1 MSKAWE
7 DMFQVDDFKYKE
19 EKIVRAAE
27 KKLKKKRELRGYHLK
42 EIPKGVVG
50 DFSKIKEELF
60 EAEDAIEQ
68 GCKIME
74 LVELSDLLG
83 ALELYVGNK
92 FNMTLDDLKSMS
104 AITQR
109 AFKNGAR

>member
-1 MSKAWE
+1 MKKIIAEE
-7 DMFQVDDFKYKE
+7 DARVLRMLNE
-19 EKIVRAAE
+19 AAIPPNA
-27 KKLKKKRELRGYHLK
+27 GYHITY
-42 EIPKGVVG
+42 IPKGVIG
-50 DFSKIKEELF
+50 EFSKIKEELL
-60 EAEDAIEQ
+60 EAEDAITQ

-83 ALELYVGNK
+83 ALELYVQKK

-109 AFKNGAR
+109 AFRNGKR